1 MPSSAALCGDALGIQ
16 EVCDLLWGFSGSAM
30 SVDECDR
37 CLLQFALTGVAYL
50 LGHGDTRMVMQNYG
64 HMVNRPDLPKMRI

>member
-37 CLLQFALTGVAYL
+37 FLLHFVQYQLAD
-50 LGHGDTRMVMQNYG
+50 LGSLFYWAMAT
-64 HMVNRPDLPKMRI
+64 LEW